1 MKNYLNFELDI
12 KDLEN
17 ELEGLKD
24 PYNKDG
30 LSEVDTNKISKL
42 QNEIDQK
49 LEQIYSNLNP
59 WQKTLVARHEDRPKS
74 KFFIANLFDEFI
86 PLSGDRYYSE
96 DKSVMT
102 GFAKFNDQS
111 VLVIGQEKGDD
122 LDSRIERNFGMMRPE
137 GYRKTIRLMKL
148 ADKFNIPIIIFVDT
162 PGAYPGV
169 GAEERGQAEAIAKS
183 IECSMELKVPT
194 ISIIIGEGGS
204 GGAIALA
211 SSNKVIMLENAIYS
225 VISPEGCATILWR
238 DPKKTLEAATAMK
251 LSANDLLNLKIIDEI
266 IPEPLGGAHR
276 DKNLILENVRNS
288 IERSINDFNLLTRE
302 EVYNKRKEK
311 FFSFIINFFPS

>member
-1 MKNYLNFELDI
+1 
-12 KDLEN
+12 
-17 ELEGLKD
+17 
-24 PYNKDG
+24 
-30 LSEVDTNKISKL
+30 
-42 QNEIDQK
+42 
-49 LEQIYSNLNP
+49 
-59 WQKTLVARHEDRPKS
+59 
-74 KFFIANLFDEFI
+74 
-86 PLSGDRYYSE
+86 
-96 DKSVMT
+96 
-102 GFAKFNDQS
+102 
-111 VLVIGQEKGDD
+111 
-122 LDSRIERNFGMMRPE
+122 
-137 GYRKTIRLMKL
+137 
-148 ADKFNIPIIIFVDT
+148 
-162 PGAYPGV
+162 
-169 GAEERGQAEAIAKS
+169 
-183 IECSMELKVPT
+183 MELKVPT

-251 LSANDLLNLKIIDEI
+251 LSANDLLNFKIIDEI

-311 FFSFIINFFPS
+311 SQKVYCNIDKYSIIY